1 MKMPASRRTESPRGR
16 RGGHARI
23 VVLGAVLGT
32 VLLFGPSYAQQTKTG
47 GGSLGPAAGSI
58 GGGATGGSNRG
69 GASGISNPSPGGAPS
84 SLGGPAQN
92 SGPRATETSR
102 PGYLG
107 GRTQEAE
114 APTLPPS
121 PPPAPGD
128 TITIAEYNAVNF
140 GDCPTPGT
148 PANPRQRMSGSN
160 EGRIQAVAQHLAHR
174 ARQDGATARYLVAN
188 IQEELER
195 PQPDL
200 PLIGTYFGLASRVP
214 VTRALVENV
223 SMSLCTPVTGS
234 AAQSIADIA
243 EAQRDK
249 LRSDRRDARRTR

>member
-1 MKMPASRRTESPRGR
+1 MKLPAFRRRDLSRGR
-16 RGGHARI
+16 RRGHARTA
-23 VVLGAVLGT
+23 LLAAVLGT
-32 VLLFGPSYAQQTKTG
+32 ALLFEPLYAQQTKTG
-47 GGSLGPAAGSI
+47 SGSLGPAAGVV
-58 GGGATGGSNRG
+58 GGGAAGASNRG
-69 GASGISNPSPGGAPS
+69 GASGISNPSTGGTPSTLGAP
-84 SLGGPAQN
+84 GQN
-92 SGPRATETSR
+92 SGPRETETSR
-102 PGYLG
+102 PGFLG

-114 APTLPPS
+114 APTSPSS

-128 TITIAEYNAVNF
+128 TITIAEYNAVYF
-140 GDCPTPGT
+140 GDCPTPDT
-148 PANPRQRMSGSN
+148 TANPRQRMSGSN
-160 EGRIQAVAQHLAHR
+160 EGRIQAVAQHLAHG

-200 PLIGTYFGLASRVP
+200 PLIGTYFGLASRAP
-214 VTRALVENV
+214 VTRVLVEDV

-249 LRSDRRDARRTR
+249 LRSDRRNARRIR

>member
-1 MKMPASRRTESPRGR
+1 MKLPADHRAESSCGR
-16 RGGHARI
+16 RCVHARI
-23 VVLGAVLGT
+23 AVLAAVLGT
-32 VLLFGPSYAQQTKTG
+32 ALLVEPLYAQQTKTG
-47 GGSLGPAAGSI
+47 GGSLGPAVGSV
-58 GGGATGGSNRG
+58 GGGAAGGSNRG

-84 SLGGPAQN
+84 SVGAPGQN
-92 SGPRATETSR
+92 AGPRGTETSR

-107 GRTQEAE
+107 GRVQEDE
-114 APTLPPS
+114 APALPPS

-128 TITIAEYNAVNF
+128 TITIAEYNAVHF

-148 PANPRQRMSGSN
+148 PADPRQRMSGSN
-160 EGRIQAVAQHLAHR
+160 EGRIQAVAQHLAHG
-174 ARQDGATARYLVAN
+174 ARQDGATARYLIAN

-200 PLIGTYFGLASRVP
+200 PLIGTYFGLASRAP
-214 VTRALVENV
+214 VTPRLVEDV
-223 SMSLCTPVTGS
+223 SISLCTPVTGS

-249 LRSDRRDARRTR
+249 LRSDRRNARRTQ